1 MNPIVACS
9 VLLFSAFLLGGCT
22 DSRTSDYPNR
32 TPETTRKVDDIK
44 LNARDQKDAINKR
57 YDEKSNNLDF
67 SERQIREKYKADR
80 EAYSISAGKSNT
92 DRVAKRRNIESLS
105 KFDKDKI
112 DADVAEKL
120 RTSPAED
127 EAKIKA
133 DAVSRKAEIDSNTTN
148 NLAPILNEMD
158 ADDAKMK
165 RHQLE
170 QDLSE
175 AKAITA
181 LEKERSQAR
190 DEMRLKMVDVDKWT
204 NEELGKVNNGAE
216 NNITK

>member
-1 MNPIVACS
+1 
-9 VLLFSAFLLGGCT
+9 
-22 DSRTSDYPNR
+22 
-32 TPETTRKVDDIK
+32 
-44 LNARDQKDAINKR
+44 
-57 YDEKSNNLDF
+57 
-67 SERQIREKYKADR
+67 
-80 EAYSISAGKSNT
+80 
-92 DRVAKRRNIESLS
+92 
-105 KFDKDKI
+105 
-112 DADVAEKL
+112 
-120 RTSPAED
+120 
-127 EAKIKA
+127 
-133 DAVSRKAEIDSNTTN
+133 
-148 NLAPILNEMD
+148 MD

-181 LEKERSQAR
+181 LEKEKSQAR